1 LRRSPRRARRALR
14 PRHLRRRDGGR
25 AGQRRPG
32 HFRLA
37 GAHLRALPGPGG
49 GPGPR
54 HKFLLDME
62 KRPLS
67 LGRREPK
74 TGHSQGH
81 SGSHL
86 PARAA
91 ARRVPS
97 GTSRIQRIGAMG
109 SDGIH
114 TTTKKELVSRIAD
127 QTGQTK
133 VVVKQVLQAFL
144 DEIVEEL
151 SQGNRLEFREFGVFE
166 VKERRARRAQNPRT
180 LEKVDVP
187 AKRIVKFKVGRE
199 MRAKVCD
206 ETRTPKRAEPKAA
219 AKEVRPEPAVAPR
232 QPSRPTNNSPF

>member
-1 LRRSPRRARRALR
+1 
-14 PRHLRRRDGGR
+14 
-25 AGQRRPG
+25 
-32 HFRLA
+32 
-37 GAHLRALPGPGG
+37 
-49 GPGPR
+49 
-54 HKFLLDME
+54 
-62 KRPLS
+62 
-67 LGRREPK
+67 
-74 TGHSQGH
+74 
-81 SGSHL
+81 
-86 PARAA
+86 
-91 ARRVPS
+91 
-97 GTSRIQRIGAMG
+97 MG

-199 MRAKVCD
+199 MRTKVCD
-206 ETRTPKRAEPKAA
+206 EPRPTRRPSTKPSV
-219 AKEVRPEPAVAPR
+219 KESRPEPAPPPR
-232 QPSRPTNNSPF
+232 QPARPTNNSPF